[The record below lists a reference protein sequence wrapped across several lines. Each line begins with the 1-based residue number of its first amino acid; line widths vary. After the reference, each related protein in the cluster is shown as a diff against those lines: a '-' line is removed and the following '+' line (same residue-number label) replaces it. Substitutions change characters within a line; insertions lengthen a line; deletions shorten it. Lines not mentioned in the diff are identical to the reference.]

1 LGNLSPEL
9 EILAFL
15 AKTDQVPLILGFARL
30 LERFPVHFDYEGG
43 EAYIEEK

>member
-15 AKTDQVPLILGFARL
+15 AKTDQVPLILGFAGL